1 MQTARSTRVV
11 FLFFRLQVL
20 HMFRAQRK
28 QYYLF
33 EHVLQQQ
40 HQYGGQTS

>member
-1 MQTARSTRVV
+1 MSPLLLPSAVV
-11 FLFFRLQVL
+11 LQVL

-33 EHVLQQQ
+33 EHVLQEQ
-40 HQYGGQTS
+40 HQFNGGLAAS

>member
-1 MQTARSTRVV
+1 M
-11 FLFFRLQVL
+11 LQVL

-33 EHVLQQQ
+33 EHVLQEQ
-40 HQYGGQTS
+40 HQYQLSS

>member
-1 MQTARSTRVV
+1 
-11 FLFFRLQVL
+11 LLCLLLLPWLQVL
-20 HMFRAQRK
+20 HMFQAQRK

-33 EHVLQQQ
+33 EHVLQEQ